1 MGKAKALPWNRQ
13 RAVALWKPL
22 CFREAGDAWSLW
34 VGRNLHR
41 REDKPSK
48 GNDTPFAALPT
59 GRGISR
65 HQISPDL
72 IRKFIRASENIWISK
87 ASSLTRSKG
96 EAAQGSG
103 WPASASWNGSGGRA
117 LALLTFVSVGRPR
130 LAKASTSDSSRTH
143 EYPHAAGPRRLPP
156 AIFISRLC
164 RRVTNAIAPLC
175 PPRLL
180 HSLGHKGQRR
190 RRSHNHVRYPSH
202 RLRHGGHPVDGCLRR
217 SVRADLAPCSISF
230 SARSSPPAC

>member
-1 MGKAKALPWNRQ
+1 MRGALPS
-13 RAVALWKPL
+13 PL
-22 CFREAGDAWSLW
+22 ETRVSCGA
-34 VGRNLHR
+34 
-41 REDKPSK
+41 
-48 GNDTPFAALPT
+48 
-59 GRGISR
+59 SR
-65 HQISPDL
+65 HRMIPNL
-72 IRKFIRASENIWISK
+72 IQESMASSSENIRISK
-87 ASSLTRSKG
+87 ASPLTGSKG
-96 EAAQGSG
+96 G
-103 WPASASWNGSGGRA
+103 A
-117 LALLTFVSVGRPR
+117 LALLAFASMGRPR